1 MRWRGGW
8 RGGRRE
14 GVRGRGERSEMEG
27 RKKLRGELEEGSVG
41 RSNINIV
48 SRVSHMRICRHRQAT
63 AKSEKE

>member
-1 MRWRGGW
+1 M
-8 RGGRRE
+8 
-14 GVRGRGERSEMEG
+14 RGRGERSEMEG